1 MGSGG
6 FNVTSDV
13 LEAHAKA
20 LEGLHGRL
28 QEAVDAAGTV
38 SMPTDA
44 YGIICQPFRMLL
56 DPVEQWGVDALKG
69 AAEALDATAKKIAAT
84 TEHYQEVEARITRTL
99 KGGA

>member
-1 MGSGG
+1 MTSGG
-6 FNVTSDV
+6 FHVTSDV

-28 QEAVDAAGTV
+28 QGAVDAANTV

-56 DPVEQWGVDALKG
+56 DPVEQWGMNALKG
-69 AAEALDATAKKIAAT
+69 VAEAMDSTAKKISETAKD
-84 TEHYQEVEARITRTL
+84 YQAVEDQITKTM
-99 KGGA
+99 KGF

>member
-1 MGSGG
+1 MTAGG

-28 QEAVDAAGTV
+28 QAAVDAANTV

-56 DPVEQWGVDALKG
+56 DPVENWGLNALKG
-69 AAEALDATAKKIAAT
+69 VAEAMDSTAKRVTETAAHYQAVEDQIAAT
-84 TEHYQEVEARITRTL
+84 L
-99 KGGA
+99 KGF

>member
-1 MGSGG
+1 MTSGG

-20 LEGLHGRL
+20 LEGLHARL
-28 QEAVDAAGTV
+28 QGAVDAANTV

-56 DPVEQWGVDALKG
+56 DPVEQWGMDALKG
-69 AAEALDATAKKIAAT
+69 VAEAMDTTAKKV
-84 TEHYQEVEARITRTL
+84 TETAKHYQEVEDQIAKSL
-99 KGGA
+99 KGF

>member
-1 MGSGG
+1 MTAGG

-28 QEAVDAAGTV
+28 QGAVDAANTV

-56 DPVEQWGVDALKG
+56 DPVESWGIDALKG
-69 AAEALDATAKKIAAT
+69 VAEAMDATAKKVTETAKQYQAVEDQIAQT
-84 TEHYQEVEARITRTL
+84 M
-99 KGGA
+99 KGF

>member
-1 MGSGG
+1 MTSAGG

-28 QEAVDAAGTV
+28 QGAVDAANTV

-56 DPVEQWGVDALKG
+56 DPVENWGMNALKG
-69 AAEALDATAKKIAAT
+69 VAEAMDSTAKRV
-84 TEHYQEVEARITRTL
+84 TETAKHYQAVEDQIANTL
-99 KGGA
+99 KGF

>member
-1 MGSGG
+1 MTG

-20 LEGLHGRL
+20 LQGLHGRL
-28 QEAVDAAGTV
+28 QGAVDAANTV

-56 DPVEQWGVDALKG
+56 DPVEQWGMDALKG
-69 AAEALDATAKKIAAT
+69 VAEAMDSTAKKVADTAKD
-84 TEHYQEVEARITRTL
+84 YQEVEDQIAKTL

>member
-1 MGSGG
+1 MTAGG

-20 LEGLHGRL
+20 LQGLHGRL
-28 QEAVDAAGTV
+28 QRAVDAANTV

-56 DPVEQWGVDALKG
+56 DPVEQWGMDALKG
-69 AAEALDATAKKIAAT
+69 VAEAMDSTAKQV
-84 TEHYQEVEARITRTL
+84 TETAKHYQAVEDQIANTL
-99 KGGA
+99 KGF

>member
-1 MGSGG
+1 MTAGG

-28 QEAVDAAGTV
+28 QGAVDAANTV

-56 DPVEQWGVDALKG
+56 DPVESWGMNALKG
-69 AAEALDATAKKIAAT
+69 VAEAMDATAKKV
-84 TEHYQEVEARITRTL
+84 TETAKHYQAVEDQIAQTM
-99 KGGA
+99 KGF

>member
-1 MGSGG
+1 MTSGG

-20 LEGLHGRL
+20 LEGLQGRL
-28 QEAVDAAGTV
+28 QGAVDAANTV

-56 DPVEQWGVDALKG
+56 DPVEQWGMDALKG
-69 AAEALDATAKKIAAT
+69 VAEAMESTAKRIDETAK
-84 TEHYQEVEARITRTL
+84 HYQAVEDSIVQTL

>member
-1 MGSGG
+1 MTSGG

-20 LEGLHGRL
+20 LEGLRGRL
-28 QEAVDAAGTV
+28 QGAVDAANTV

-56 DPVEQWGVDALKG
+56 DPVEQWGMDAIKG
-69 AAEALDATAKKIAAT
+69 AAEAMEATGKKITETAK
-84 TEHYQEVEARITRTL
+84 HYQEVEDQIARTL
-99 KGGA
+99 KGGV

>member
-1 MGSGG
+1 MTAGG

-28 QEAVDAAGTV
+28 QGAVDAANTV

-56 DPVEQWGVDALKG
+56 DPVEQWGMNALKG
-69 AAEALDATAKKIAAT
+69 VAEAMDSTAKKISETAKD
-84 TEHYQEVEARITRTL
+84 YQAVEDQITKTM
-99 KGGA
+99 KGF

>member
-1 MGSGG
+1 MTSSG

-28 QEAVDAAGTV
+28 QGAVDAANTV

-56 DPVEQWGVDALKG
+56 DPVEQWGMDALKG
-69 AAEALDATAKKIAAT
+69 VAEAMDSTAKRV
-84 TEHYQEVEARITRTL
+84 TETAKHYQAIEDQIANTL
-99 KGGA
+99 KGF